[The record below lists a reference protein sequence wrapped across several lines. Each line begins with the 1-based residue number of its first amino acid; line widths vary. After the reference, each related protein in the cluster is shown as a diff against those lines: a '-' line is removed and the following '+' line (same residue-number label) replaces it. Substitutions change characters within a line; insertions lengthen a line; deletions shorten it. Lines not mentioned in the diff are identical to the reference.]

1 LTTGKLRQ
9 VIGKSFFALMIFGLL
24 LLADHPAYADTSAKS
39 FFEYKERAK
48 YNKGAQKSLIIY
60 LDGIAAGVNAAE
72 TLYFQKF
79 DQELLCPPA
88 DQVIDDEEIL
98 AALELEFDAN
108 RADYIKRLTPAS
120 LVAVKGLMKI
130 YPCEE

>member
-1 LTTGKLRQ
+1 MFRKLTLAIVATGII
-9 VIGKSFFALMIFGLL
+9 VMPIA
-24 LLADHPAYADTSAKS
+24 PAFSDTSAKS
-39 FFEYKERAK
+39 FFEFQDRAK
-48 YNKGAQKSLIIY
+48 YNVGAKKSLTIY

-79 DQELLCPPA
+79 ERELLCPPA
-88 DQVIDDEEIL
+88 NQVIDDEEIL
-98 AALELEFDAN
+98 AAMELEFDSN
-108 RADYIKRLTPAS
+108 SDDYIKRLTPAS

>member
-1 LTTGKLRQ
+1 MFRIT
-9 VIGKSFFALMIFGLL
+9 ALALGLAVVL
-24 LLADHPAYADTSAKS
+24 SVGSANADTSAKS
-39 FFEYKERAK
+39 FFGYKERAK
-48 YNKGAQKSLIIY
+48 YNVGATKSLTIY

-79 DQELLCPPA
+79 ETELLCPPK

-98 AALELEFDAN
+98 AALELEYDSN
-108 RADYIKRLTPAS
+108 QADYYMRLTPAA

-130 YPCEE
+130 YPCEDNN